1 MEIEYVD
8 WGKVDYGKALK
19 WQTEKFDRKV
29 KEKLEGGKD
38 IKQEFVVCEHNNV
51 YTIGLHGKDSN
62 LLINDKMLEKIG
74 ARVYHINRGGDITY
88 HGEGQITGYP
98 LLDIEAL
105 GLGIREYIDL
115 VEEMIINVIGRY
127 GIKGE
132 RLQGATGVWIDPFG
146 KARKIC
152 AIGVKASRG
161 VTMHGFALNVN
172 TDLKYFSYIN
182 PCGFVDKGVTSMEKE
197 IGEKVNIGTVKEEL
211 YREFVREVEKRM
223 DNK

>member
-29 KEKLEGGKD
+29 KEKLEGRKD

-74 ARVYHINRGGDITY
+74 AKVYHINRGGDITY

-132 RLQGATGVWIDPFG
+132 RLKGATGVWIDPFDR
-146 KARKIC
+146 ARKIC

>member
-132 RLQGATGVWIDPFG
+132 RLKGATGVWIDPFDR
-146 KARKIC
+146 ARKIC

-182 PCGFVDKGVTSMEKE
+182 PCGFVDKGVTSIEKE

-211 YREFVREVEKRM
+211 YREFVREVEKRI

>member
-132 RLQGATGVWIDPFG
+132 RLKGATGVWIDPFDR
-146 KARKIC
+146 ARKIC

-182 PCGFVDKGVTSMEKE
+182 PCGFVDKGVTSIEKE

>member
-29 KEKLEGGKD
+29 KEKLEGRKD

-132 RLQGATGVWIDPFG
+132 RLKGATGVWIDPFDR
-146 KARKIC
+146 ARKIC

-182 PCGFVDKGVTSMEKE
+182 PCGFVDKGVTSIEKE

>member
-8 WGKVDYGKALK
+8 WGKIDYGKALE

-74 ARVYHINRGGDITY
+74 AKVYHINRGGDITY

-132 RLQGATGVWIDPFG
+132 RLKGATGVWIDPLG

-172 TDLKYFSYIN
+172 TDLRYFSYIN
-182 PCGFVDKGVTSMEKE
+182 PCGFVDKGVTSIEKE
-197 IGEKVNIGTVKEEL
+197 IGEKVNIETVKEEL
-211 YREFVREVEKRM
+211 YREFVRLVEKRM